1 MVPKYEPIVIN
12 NNLFSRRLSYDSS
25 TGEYGSAPGVE
36 TRVPGFGQ
44 TFSIEYLDPNTK
56 FWSVTNY
63 FHDMVQHFV
72 NKGYVRGKNIVGAP
86 YDWRYSPSKC
96 PGQLSQSVS
105 QSGQWAGLHVLLS
118 WLVG

>member
-1 MVPKYEPIVIN
+1 M
-12 NNLFSRRLSYDSS
+12 D
-25 TGEYGSAPGVE
+25 
-36 TRVPGFGQ
+36 TRIPGFGQ

-72 NKGYVRGKNIVGAP
+72 DKGYVRGKSIVGAP

-96 PGQLSQSVS
+96 KRW
-105 QSGQWAGLHVLLS
+105 SG
-118 WLVG
+118 LVGRWPLGSLSTMQWNP